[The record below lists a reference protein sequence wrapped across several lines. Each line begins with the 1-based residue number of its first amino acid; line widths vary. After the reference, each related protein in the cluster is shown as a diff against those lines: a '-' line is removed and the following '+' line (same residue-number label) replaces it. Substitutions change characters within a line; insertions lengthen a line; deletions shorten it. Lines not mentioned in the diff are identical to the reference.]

1 MTTTT
6 ESKNGSGGA
15 RKTHNFSLLPSLLL
29 IIQLLL
35 LLLGV
40 FKIEHELIAASNSFF
55 ETSLIF
61 LNILHVCLVIWY
73 WIKKPVF
80 KQKDFSRKY
89 KVTNTFI
96 CAANIILLNKLYDNS
111 KLNELFEAVKTFF
124 AGKSVISVFLILV
137 VLGAVFIAVYIIRNK
152 PNKYDEKLGLP
163 NLQKESVVSETS
175 EDKRASLLTQKRESE
190 QSVVSNSSRNTV
202 FYIVLIIVAL
212 LLIAVICI
220 ALSEFDYLR
229 SLLNSG
235 DQKKD
240 LFVII
245 VLLIAAV
252 FIVPAVVFFI
262 VWVSR
267 AISRFIRQMPEYMNE
282 TKGEDARIIKAILG
296 IGSILLI
303 VVISLL
309 RDVRDIE
316 WLRKWLDDKSFL
328 VIPFIIIF
336 ILVLSMIFSN
346 IVYGFFWGNWG
357 KTARN
362 RIRNIAS
369 ESCHRVLDIC
379 HSTITGFFRAI
390 SFPPDFLESIETVL
404 FGEDNKPKKRGANKA
419 SASKFGTNPGGG
431 SISGTNNPGTG
442 NNQNPQNDK
451 P

>member
-15 RKTHNFSLLPSLLL
+15 RKTHNFSLFPSLLL

-40 FKIEHELIAASNSFF
+40 FKIEHELIAAINSFLK
-55 ETSLIF
+55 TSSIF
-61 LNILHVCLVIWY
+61 LNILMGIFIIWY

-96 CAANIILLNKLYDNS
+96 SAANIILLNKLYDNS

-124 AGKSVISVFLILV
+124 AGKSLISVFLILV
-137 VLGAVFIAVYIIRNK
+137 VLGAVFIAVYIIKNK
-152 PNKYDEKLGLP
+152 PNKFDEKLGLP
-163 NLQKESVVSETS
+163 SLPKESVVPETA
-175 EDKRASLLTQKRESE
+175 EKTRASAAHAKSDSE
-190 QSVVSNSSRNTV
+190 QPVASNSSRNTV

-220 ALSEFDYLR
+220 ALSEFDHLR

-296 IGSILLI
+296 IGLIPVIVGASILLG
-303 VVISLL
+303 VQ
-309 RDVRDIE
+309 DIN

-328 VIPFIIIF
+328 VIPFIAIF
-336 ILVLSMIFSN
+336 TLVLSMIFSN
-346 IVYGFFWGNWG
+346 IVYGLFWGEWG
-357 KTARN
+357 EKVRARIAKTAK
-362 RIRNIAS
+362 
-369 ESCHRVLDIC
+369 ESCLSVVEIC
-379 HSTITGFFRAI
+379 ANTIKSFFRALG
-390 SFPPDFLESIETVL
+390 FPPDFLDSIETVL
-404 FGEDNKPKKRGANKA
+404 FGEEDKQ
-419 SASKFGTNPGGG
+419 
-431 SISGTNNPGTG
+431 
-442 NNQNPQNDK
+442 NNQNNPNSQ